1 MSVFVSIFCYI
12 NFAQKCD
19 LYHSLTYI
27 DFFSFFIMH
36 FLAKKYRNFRLNS
49 HISSCGIWKFQRN
62 TFLFSFLFLI
72 FPSLLTLKLPP
83 HSFSDSLPSVCT
95 PHPPSFSL
103 SARSS
108 CPEAF
113 KSVLVH
119 QLPNLRNLAD
129 WASERIPVTVGNL
142 LLDPL
147 PLSLSHSCPLASHCI
162 FQRHA
167 GTWTHK
173 RPRTRSHWLTGE
185 ALQPK
190 QAYLTFPP
198 SQKPKEDLSEYHFQT
213 NAWRS
218 TLLKWFISFLLLIS

>member
-95 PHPPSFSL
+95 PPPPSLSL
-103 SARSS
+103 HAAHAQKLLNLCWYISFLTFVTLLTGPQRESLWQWVICCWTPS
-108 CPEAF
+108 LCLCHI
-113 KSVLVH
+113 LV
-119 QLPNLRNLAD
+119 
-129 WASERIPVTVGNL
+129 
-142 LLDPL
+142 PL
-147 PLSLSHSCPLASHCI
+147 PLTAYSRGTPAHEHTSV
-162 FQRHA
+162 HA
-167 GTWTHK
+167 RAHT
-173 RPRTRSHWLTGE
+173 
-185 ALQPK
+185 
-190 QAYLTFPP
+190 
-198 SQKPKEDLSEYHFQT
+198 D
-213 NAWRS
+213 
-218 TLLKWFISFLLLIS
+218 